1 MHGEYDEGG
10 MMVKTQNMYGLG
22 QRRKRDKMFI
32 PFLDCVSL
40 LMGWAVQLSK
50 VLRGKGN
57 RNTIE
62 WGALHVAAS
71 CIITKQKISV

>member
-1 MHGEYDEGG
+1 
-10 MMVKTQNMYGLG
+10 
-22 QRRKRDKMFI
+22 MFI

-40 LMGWAVQLSK
+40 LMGWAVQLSN

-62 WGALHVAAS
+62 QRALHAAAS
-71 CIITKQKISV
+71 CIIQHQAENKGPKLVILEIILSILHSLNLVGDFPS

>member
-1 MHGEYDEGG
+1 MGKMMKEGWDKQKKSMRTG
-10 MMVKTQNMYGLG
+10 RG
-22 QRRKRDKMFI
+22 KMFI

-40 LMGWAVQLSK
+40 LMGWAVQLSN

-62 WGALHVAAS
+62 QRALHSMLLHHAS
-71 CIITKQKISV
+71 SNTKQKIRVQN